1 MTGENPHSVGGGVR
15 FREVQRFRQ
24 PWVWAL
30 LALVLLH
37 SIVYVGLD
45 HGNWTPTSF
54 ILVGIVLFAML
65 RLTTEVDDRELR
77 VRFAPFVNK
86 RIPHSDIKSATAVEY
101 HPLKQYGGWGIRRGK
116 EGWAYTTSGKEGVQV
131 VTKERSFLVGSQRA
145 AELAE
150 ALGPR
155 SAR

>member
-1 MTGENPHSVGGGVR
+1 MR

-24 PWVWAL
+24 PWAWAL
-30 LALVLLH
+30 LFLVLLH

-54 ILVGIVLFAML
+54 IAAGILMFAML
-65 RLTTEVDDRELR
+65 RLTTEVDESELR

-86 RIPHSDIKSATAVEY
+86 RIPHAEIKSAAAIEY
-101 HPLKQYGGWGIRRGK
+101 HPLKQYGGWGIRRGR

-131 VTKERSFLVGSQRA
+131 TTKERTFLLGSQHA
-145 AELAE
+145 AELAD
-150 ALGPR
+150 ALKKR
-155 SAR
+155 STR